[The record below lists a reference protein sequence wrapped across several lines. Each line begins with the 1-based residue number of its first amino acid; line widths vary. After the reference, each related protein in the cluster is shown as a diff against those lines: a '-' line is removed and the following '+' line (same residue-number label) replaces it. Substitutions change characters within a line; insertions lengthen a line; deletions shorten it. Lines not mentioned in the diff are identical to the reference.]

1 MLKKRSKKR
10 LLKMELDLKE
20 LVEKFGTMVSGISHR
35 MIQNKELAKEASQEV
50 WYEVIKSINSFN
62 GNSELSTWI
71 YTIAKRTILRY
82 SKNEKISTIIELE
95 QFRALPEVEYSG
107 SEENKQEWIKE
118 ICDWC
123 LTALNH
129 CLNND
134 ARLIFIFRENIGL
147 SYKQISE
154 IMEMKEDNIRQISSR
169 SLTKI
174 SNFMNDTCPLYNS
187 EGTCKC
193 RICKQV
199 LSIDLEKE
207 YSSVQK
213 MVRLVDLYQ
222 KFEKELPRKN
232 YWVKILN

>member
-1 MLKKRSKKR
+1 
-10 LLKMELDLKE
+10 MEIDVKE

-35 MIQNKELAKEASQEV
+35 MIQNKELAREASQEV
-50 WYEVIKSINSFN
+50 WFEVIKSLNTFN

-71 YTIAKRTILRY
+71 YTIAKRTIHRY
-82 SKNEKISTIIELE
+82 SKNEKISTIIELKE
-95 QFRALPEVEYSG
+95 FRALPEVEYSG
-107 SEENKQEWIKE
+107 TEDNRQEWVKE

-134 ARLIFIFRENIGL
+134 ARLIFIFRENVGL
-147 SYKQISE
+147 SYKQISK

-169 SLTKI
+169 SLSKI
-174 SNFMNDTCPLYNS
+174 KNFMNDTCPLYNP
-187 EGTCKC
+187 EGRCKC

-199 LSIDLEKE
+199 VSIDFEQE
-207 YSSVQK
+207 YSTVKK
-213 MVRLVDLYQ
+213 MVRLADLYQ

-232 YWVKILN
+232 YWERFLN